1 MPDWKRNMYVLW
13 CGLFINGMAATL
25 STPFYP
31 LFLRQELDVHRH
43 VETWAG
49 IAISI
54 SFLVSG
60 LCAPFW
66 GSLADRFGSKPMLI
80 RSGIGLGLAFFANVF
95 VFDLISFLAVRI
107 FQGIMAGF
115 YPASMTLV
123 GTNTPEK
130 HVGYALGVMS
140 TSTAAGSI
148 IGPLAGGLVAQSV
161 GLRGCFILSGA
172 LMILSALIV
181 IGVRE
186 ATRRRDTARASI
198 RQDLRQAARTP
209 MLLRIYGIIVIV
221 TVSTYMLEPL
231 LSLYVVELGANERH
245 AMLSSGIAFSAV
257 GLATVLTGAFWGRMG
272 GRRGF
277 GKTLIIG
284 LVGGGIGSLL
294 QMLVPGVA
302 AFTGLRFGYG
312 LFYAAVFP
320 SLNALIVRFAD
331 GEFRGRAVSLSQSA
345 NMLGFVLGPLLGG
358 IVGNA
363 FGTSLV
369 FALTGGVLLG
379 AAWFVHASRFDR
391 AAAARTDL
399 TAGEPAQTANSM

>member
-1 MPDWKRNMYVLW
+1 MPDWKRNMYLLW

-31 LFLRQELDVHRH
+31 LFLRQDLGVAQH

-49 IAISI
+49 AAISI

-66 GSLADRFGSKPMLI
+66 GSLSDRFGSKPMLI
-80 RSGIGLGLAFFANVF
+80 RSGIGLGLAYFANIF
-95 VFDLISFLAVRI
+95 VFDLISFLAVRV
-107 FQGIMAGF
+107 FQGVMAGF

-148 IGPLAGGLVAQSV
+148 IGPLAGGLISTWI

-172 LMILSALIV
+172 LMILSALV
-181 IGVRE
+181 VMGVRE
-186 ATRRRDTARASI
+186 ANRRRDTVRTTI
-198 RQDLRQAARTP
+198 RQDLRQAAKAP
-209 MLLRIYGIIVIV
+209 MLLRIYGIIVVV

-231 LSLYVVELGANERH
+231 LSLYVVELGADESD

-272 GRRGF
+272 GRWGL
-277 GKTLIIG
+277 GKTLIVG

-294 QMLVPGVA
+294 QLLVPGVA

-331 GEFRGRAVSLSQSA
+331 SDFRGRAVSLSQSA

-358 IVGNA
+358 IIGSA
-363 FGTSLV
+363 FGISLV

-379 AAWFVHASRFDR
+379 AAWFIKASGFDR
-391 AAAARTDL
+391 AAVARTGRS
-399 TAGEPAQTANSM
+399 AGEPANAANPT

>member
-1 MPDWKRNMYVLW
+1 MPDWKHNMYLLW

-31 LFLRQELDVHRH
+31 LFLRQDLGVYRH
-43 VETWAG
+43 VETFAG

-80 RSGIGLGLAFFANVF
+80 RSGIGLGLAYFANIF
-95 VFDLISFLAVRI
+95 AFDLLSFLVIRI
-107 FQGIMAGF
+107 FQGVMAGF

-130 HVGYALGVMS
+130 HVGYALGIMS

-148 IGPLAGGLVAQSV
+148 IGPLAGGLVSQWI
-161 GLRGCFILSGA
+161 GLRGCFVLSGV
-172 LMILSALIV
+172 LMISSGLIAM
-181 IGVRE
+181 GVRE
-186 ATRRRDTARASI
+186 TNRRRDTARTSV
-198 RQDLRQAARTP
+198 RQDLRQAAKTP
-209 MLLRIYGIIVIV
+209 MLLRLYGIIAVV
-221 TVSTYMLEPL
+221 TLSTYMLEPL
-231 LSLYVVELGANERH
+231 LSLYVVELGADENK
-245 AMLSSGIAFSAV
+245 AMLSSGVAFSVV
-257 GLATVLTGAFWGRMG
+257 GVATVLTGAFWGRMG
-272 GRRGF
+272 GRWGF
-277 GKTLIIG
+277 GKTLMIG
-284 LVGGGIGSLL
+284 LAGGGIGSLL
-294 QMLVPGVA
+294 QLLVPGVA

-320 SLNALIVRFAD
+320 SLNALIVHFAD
-331 GEFRGRAVSLSQSA
+331 SDFRGRAVSLSQTA

-358 IVGNA
+358 IVGSA
-363 FGTSLV
+363 FGISVV

-379 AAWFVHASRFDR
+379 AAWFIQVSRFDQ
-391 AAAARTDL
+391 AAAARPDRVP
-399 TAGEPAQTANSM
+399 AEPANAANPM

>member
-1 MPDWKRNMYVLW
+1 MPDWKRNMYLLW
-13 CGLFINGMAATL
+13 CGMFINGMAATL

-31 LFLRQELDVHRH
+31 LFLRQDLGVHRH

-80 RSGIGLGLAFFANVF
+80 RSGIGLGLAYIANVF
-95 VFDLISFLAVRI
+95 VFDLISFLAVRV

-130 HVGYALGVMS
+130 HVGYALGIMS

-148 IGPLAGGLVAQSV
+148 VGPLAGGLVSQWI
-161 GLRGCFILSGA
+161 GLRGCFVLSGVF
-172 LMILSALIV
+172 MILSALIV
-181 IGVRE
+181 FGVRE
-186 ATRRRDTARASI
+186 AQRRREAARTSVQ
-198 RQDLRQAARTP
+198 QDLRQAAKTP
-209 MLLRIYGIIVIV
+209 MLLRIYAIIAVV

-231 LSLYVVELGANERH
+231 LSLYVVELGADESN

-257 GLATVLTGAFWGRMG
+257 GLATVLTGAFWGKMG
-272 GRRGF
+272 GRWGF
-277 GKTLIIG
+277 GRTLIVG
-284 LVGGGIGSLL
+284 LAGGGIGSLL
-294 QMLVPGVA
+294 QLFVPGVA

-320 SLNALIVRFAD
+320 ALNALIVQFVD
-331 GEFRGRAVSLSQSA
+331 SEFRGRAVSLSQSA

-358 IVGNA
+358 ILGGA
-363 FGTSLV
+363 FGIPLV
-369 FALTGGVLLG
+369 FALTGAVLLG
-379 AAWFVHASRFDR
+379 ASWFIHASRFDR
-391 AAAARTDL
+391 KTAKSIG
-399 TAGEPAQTANSM
+399 TAGRNS